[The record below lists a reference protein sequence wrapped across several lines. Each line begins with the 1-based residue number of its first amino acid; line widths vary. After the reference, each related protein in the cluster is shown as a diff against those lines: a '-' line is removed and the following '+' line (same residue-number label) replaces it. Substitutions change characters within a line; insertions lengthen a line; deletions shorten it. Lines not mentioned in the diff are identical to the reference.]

1 MMPSIY
7 GVWVPPQYYEWM
19 KMFNWLQLNIFAL
32 APAGCL
38 GDYNMQLVFLA
49 ITPLFAMMA
58 FILLAVMYALGRDWY
73 WYKSRRSSTEG
84 RAAETTAATA
94 AAVVDGGIRPA
105 LSRTTMSMSSDGKHV
120 ESLDASASTRTSM
133 LVGLAIGTPPAVI
146 VAFCVL
152 PSVSSGLFAAFDCER
167 FVADDVTGEAH
178 HYLSSDLAIRCS
190 SGDFVNP
197 TYEAARSIALGFI
210 TVWPLGMPIATLIL
224 MFSSRRALLEKR
236 ATFLTRAFGFLHR
249 EYRASCYWWEVVE
262 MLRRLLLTGAVLLII
277 PPEAEAMRLL
287 FAQVVTLCSLCAVG
301 LIQPYKRS
309 DNNTLAFAAQLM
321 LLFVLT
327 LANAMKLY
335 KDIEDTAVSTS
346 QASSVMGF
354 SDPFGFS
361 AVVFSVNVVMAL
373 LTVAFISQQAYTF
386 TKARN
391 QRMRQA
397 VAGLTQLKYPVNLV
411 SLRKFQSAG
420 RLVPHEAMRD
430 AGALTVF
437 DLWGDALSF
446 SRKKVIVFFSHRKL
460 PAPPL
465 RPHAVRHRE
474 IRRRSPSHPV
484 YIYSPCV
491 LLLRMR
497 ITSRVARL
505 AGARPKQRALPG
517 HDQGDPEAAGTI
529 RPQGRGYLSLD

>member
-1 MMPSIY
+1 MMPAIY

-19 KMFNWLQLNIFAL
+19 KAFNWLQLNIFAL

-49 ITPLFAMMA
+49 ITPLFVILA
-58 FILLAVMYALGRDWY
+58 FLLLAVAYALGRDWY
-73 WYKSRRSSTEG
+73 NSKHAGGKE
-84 RAAETTAATA
+84 RA
-94 AAVVDGGIRPA
+94 
-105 LSRTTMSMSSDGKHV
+105 TMRMSADGKHV
-120 ESLDASASTRTSM
+120 ESLDAGASTRTSV
-133 LVGLAIGTPPAVI
+133 LAGLAIGTPPAVI

-178 HYLSSDLAIRCS
+178 HYLSSDLAMRCS

-197 TYEAARSIALGFI
+197 TYEGARSIALGFI
-210 TVWPLGMPIATLIL
+210 TFWPLGMPITTLVL
-224 MFSSRRALLEKR
+224 LLYSSRALLEKR
-236 ATFLTRAFGFLHR
+236 ATFVTRAFGFLHR
-249 EYRASCYWWEVVE
+249 EYRSSCYWWEVVE

-335 KDIEDTAVSTS
+335 KDIEDTFFSTS
-346 QASSVMGF
+346 GASSVMGF

-373 LTVAFISQQAYTF
+373 LTVAFISQQAWAF
-386 TKARN
+386 AKARN

-411 SLRKFQSAG
+411 SLRKFQSTG

-430 AGALTVF
+430 SGALTVF

-446 SRKKVIVFFSHRKL
+446 SSKKVIVFFSHRRL
-460 PAPPL
+460 PAPRPHPHL
-465 RPHAVRHRE
+465 RSRPHAARHRE
-474 IRRRSPSHPV
+474 THWHSHSHRACAPTVYARREQSGS
-484 YIYSPCV
+484 
-491 LLLRMR
+491 
-497 ITSRVARL
+497 
-505 AGARPKQRALPG
+505 AGWSQTRTTFTTR
-517 HDQGDPEAAGTI
+517 
-529 RPQGRGYLSLD
+529 